1 MSNQLTPY
9 KQRFAQMEKTFSVAL
24 PKIAE
29 VFDDPAMARR
39 FQRIALAQMTP
50 QSKLL
55 ECDTPSILGCLL
67 ESAELGLEPAV
78 AGQCWLVPFKR
89 SSTLIVGYMGF
100 KDLAWRSGQVSS
112 FYADCVHEAD
122 QFDYFQGFGQ
132 GREPWLEHRRAA
144 LDGEDPGDLRASY
157 CAVQTTSGG
166 WMLKVLSKPEVL
178 KRKGN
183 SHTRR
188 DSAWVTHADAMWTKS
203 AVRAL
208 YPMLPTTTQSRRALD
223 VDRAADA
230 GKQAL
235 AVDPID
241 FGVDP
246 EMWQE
251 SDAAI
256 TEAKDITPK
265 LPCGKPCGNTTAD
278 EPLSCSLD
286 EGHDG
291 ACAP

>member
-1 MSNQLTPY
+1 MSDNRLTPY
-9 KQRFAQMEKTFSVAL
+9 KERFSAMEKTFSLAL

-29 VFDDPAMARR
+29 VFDDPLMARR

-67 ESAELGLEPAV
+67 ETAELGLEPAV

-89 SSTLIVGYMGF
+89 RSTLIVGYMGF
-100 KDLAWRSGQVSS
+100 KDLAWRSGLVAS
-112 FYADCVHEAD
+112 FYADAVHEAD
-122 QFDYFQGFGQ
+122 KFDYFQGFGG
-132 GREPWLEHRRAA
+132 GREPWLEHAKA
-144 LDGEDPGDLRASY
+144 SLDGEENLGALRASY
-157 CAVQTTSGG
+157 CAVQTTGGG
-166 WMLKVLSKPEVL
+166 WMLKVLSKPEVM
-178 KRKGN
+178 KRQGN

-188 DSAWVTHADAMWTKS
+188 DSVWVSNPAAMWTKS

-223 VDRAADA
+223 VDRLADTGKQNLAADP
-230 GKQAL
+230 K
-235 AVDPID
+235 D

-246 EMWQE
+246 SMWEE
-251 SDAAI
+251 SDAQAQ
-256 TEAKDITPK
+256 EMKDVTP
-265 LPCGKPCGNTTAD
+265 PCGKPCGSTSAD
-278 EPLSCSLD
+278 EPLSCALQG
-286 EGHDG
+286 GHDG